1 MTFGGSHLEVK
12 PLIREHLL
20 IELLRRQDIPLDD
33 ETPLIEEGY
42 VTSLQAVELV
52 MFLEERFQ
60 VQIDPEEVNEEDFH
74 SLNTIADL
82 VERKLG

>member
-1 MTFGGSHLEVK
+1 MEVK

-20 IELLRRQDIPLDD
+20 TELLRRQDIPLDD

-60 VQIDPEEVNEEDFH
+60 VQIDPEEVNEEEFH

>member
-1 MTFGGSHLEVK
+1 MEVK
-12 PLIREHLL
+12 PLIRKHLL
-20 IELLRRQDIPLDD
+20 TELLRRRDIPLDD
-33 ETPLIEEGY
+33 GTPLIEEGY

-52 MFLEERFQ
+52 LFLEERFQ
-60 VQIDPEEVNEEDFH
+60 VQIDPEEVNEEEFH